1 MRLGPITVFLLRH
14 MRELVGAI
22 LDRPGYPA
30 DLTMRRYLG
39 ERKYLGGHDRRTI
52 ASVVFHILRS
62 VIRFDSMIDRNVIR
76 EEDEDAAFV
85 ALALLDF
92 NTLPDDDE
100 TLSRGL
106 GLHSGRVRSLR
117 SSHAAFIEHLPTLPP
132 NERRSLEQ
140 SIPLWL
146 VDLLD
151 EELGDE
157 LDAALTALNTE
168 ARTTLRAN
176 TLVCTRETLAQAL
189 AEQRIETEPGE
200 LAPEALHTR
209 GRIPAGQIPQFRNGW
224 FELQDE
230 GSQLLGHVVDP
241 RPTWRVFDACAGA
254 GGKALH
260 LAALMRGRG
269 EIVAHDI
276 SERRLME
283 MRPRLRRS
291 GAQNIR
297 VMQHD
302 VYLERRDSMLDL
314 FDAVVIDAPCS
325 GVGTLRRNPGLRLTL
340 TPDTVRRVAEQQRM
354 ILAEYAQL
362 VRPGGRLFYMTCSLL
377 EIENEAQ
384 VDHFLASHPDWSRAP
399 IPFDA
404 SLLNE
409 RGDLRLWPHRHNTD
423 GFYCAALV
431 RGSV

>member
-1 MRLGPITVFLLRH
+1 MRPGPVSIFLLRH
-14 MRELVGAI
+14 TRELVGAI

-39 ERKYLGGHDRRTI
+39 ERKYLGGRDRRTI
-52 ASVVFHILRS
+52 ASLVFHTLRN
-62 VIRFDSMIDRNVIR
+62 VIRFDTIIDRNTIR

-92 NTLPDDDE
+92 DALPDDE
-100 TLSRGL
+100 ELTRGL
-106 GLHSGRVRSLR
+106 GLHAGRIRSLR
-117 SSHAAFIEHLPTLPP
+117 TSYAAFAEYIVTLP
-132 NERRSLEQ
+132 RTEQ
-140 SIPLWL
+140 LALRHSIPLWL
-146 VDLLD
+146 VDILD
-151 EELGDE
+151 EEIGEEID
-157 LDAALTALNTE
+157 DALRALNSE

-176 TLVCTRETLAQAL
+176 TLLCTREQLAAVL
-189 AEQRIETEPGE
+189 GERGIETEPGE
-200 LAPEALHTR
+200 LAPEALYSE
-209 GRIPAGQIPQFRNGW
+209 GRFSAGQVPQFKSGW

-230 GSQLLGHVVDP
+230 GSQLLGHAVDP
-241 RPTWRVFDACAGA
+241 RPNWRLFDACAGA

-276 SERRLME
+276 SERRMME

-302 VYLERRDSMLDL
+302 AYLDRREEMLDT

-340 TPDTVRRVAEQQRM
+340 TPDTVRRVAEQQRI
-354 ILAEYAQL
+354 ILNEYAEL

-377 EIENEAQ
+377 RIENEEQ
-384 VDHFLASHPDWSRAP
+384 VDHFLDHHPDWNRAP
-399 IPFDA
+399 LAFDP

-409 RGDLRLWPHRHNTD
+409 RGELRLWPHRHHTD
-423 GFYCAALV
+423 GFFCAALV
-431 RGSV
+431 RGAA